1 MWRTLI
7 EPSRG
12 VRELAPGKGI
22 ENVAP
27 VTLVRLGYIR
37 LSVSDLFRADL
48 TKITTNFEHF

>member
-7 EPSRG
+7 DPSRG

-37 LSVSDLFRADL
+37 LSVSDLFRAEL
-48 TKITTNFEHF
+48 G